1 MNISPGERARAVRPE
16 PRGAA
21 WETPLPVGGASSQR
35 RGVSPWLIGAL
46 AIASLL
52 VALALDLTIMP
63 PGRVVSLLYA
73 LPILVVA
80 RWLSPRAVGVVGA
93 AALCVGVISG
103 AAQGLP
109 VAVWVTDVL
118 GLLLIVG
125 AAVLLAR
132 QRVAL
137 LHDARVIEEGNRR
150 LTDAQQQL
158 QVFIATVTH
167 ELRQPLTTIIGYAQ
181 VLQRRAEPGLSE
193 QDRRALDAII
203 EAVWRTRRISTDLH
217 DAARLGVGQFAL
229 QPTRVDLV
237 AVVREV
243 VEAQRVSGGQHR
255 LHLDVP
261 EQLTGCWDR
270 ERIAQVV
277 ANLIDNAVKY
287 SPDGGEVRASLRQEG
302 DAAILTIS
310 DQGPGLSDEQ
320 QRRLFQP
327 FSRVGETTMVG
338 SGLGLFIAKG
348 IVESHGGRIWVES
361 EPDRG
366 STFTICLPLRS
377 ADCQPSE

>member
-1 MNISPGERARAVRPE
+1 MDIGPGERARVAGSE

-21 WETPLPVGGASSQR
+21 WDTSVPAGDAASQR
-35 RGVSPWLIGAL
+35 RSVSPWLIGAL

-52 VALALDLTIMP
+52 VALALDLTLMP
-63 PGRVVSLLYA
+63 QGRVVSLLYA

-80 RWLSPRAVGVVGA
+80 RWLTPRAVGVIGA

-103 AAQGLP
+103 AVQGLP
-109 VAVWVTDVL
+109 VAVWITDVL

-132 QRVAL
+132 QRVAM

-158 QVFIATVTH
+158 QVFIAAVTH
-167 ELRQPLTTIIGYAQ
+167 ELRQPLTTIVGYAQ
-181 VLQRRAEPGLSE
+181 GLQRRIEPDLAE
-193 QDRRALDAII
+193 QDRRALEAII
-203 EAVWRTRRISTDLH
+203 EAVWRTRRITTDLH
-217 DAARLGVGQFAL
+217 DAARLGVGEFKL
-229 QPTRVDLV
+229 QPAPVDLV

-255 LHLDVP
+255 LHLDAP

-287 SPDGGEVRASLRQEG
+287 SPDGGEVRASLREEAG
-302 DAAILTIS
+302 SAILTIS
-310 DQGPGLSDEQ
+310 DQGPGLSDDQ
-320 QRRLFQP
+320 QTRLFQP
-327 FSRVGETTMVG
+327 FSRVGETTLVG

-348 IVESHGGRIWVES
+348 IVESHGGRIWVDS
-361 EPDRG
+361 EPNRG
-366 STFTICLPLRS
+366 STFTVRLPLRS
-377 ADCQPSE
+377 ADCQPAG

>member
-1 MNISPGERARAVRPE
+1 M
-16 PRGAA
+16 
-21 WETPLPVGGASSQR
+21 QR
-35 RGVSPWLIGAL
+35 RSVSPWLIGAL

-52 VALALDLTIMP
+52 VALALDLTLMP
-63 PGRVVSLLYA
+63 QGRVVSLLYA

-80 RWLSPRAVGVVGA
+80 RWLTPRAVGVIGA

-103 AAQGLP
+103 AVQGLP
-109 VAVWVTDVL
+109 VAVWITDVL

-132 QRVAL
+132 QRVAM

-158 QVFIATVTH
+158 QVFIAAVTH
-167 ELRQPLTTIIGYAQ
+167 ELRQPLTTIVGYAQ
-181 VLQRRAEPGLSE
+181 GLQRRIEPDLAE
-193 QDRRALDAII
+193 QDRRALEAII
-203 EAVWRTRRISTDLH
+203 EAVWRTRRITTDLH
-217 DAARLGVGQFAL
+217 DAARLGVGEFKL
-229 QPTRVDLV
+229 QPAPVDLV

-243 VEAQRVSGGQHR
+243 VEAQLVSGGQHR
-255 LHLDVP
+255 LHLDAP

-287 SPDGGEVRASLRQEG
+287 SPDGGEVRASLREEAG
-302 DAAILTIS
+302 SAILTIS
-310 DQGPGLSDEQ
+310 DQGPGLSDDQ
-320 QRRLFQP
+320 QTRLFQP
-327 FSRVGETTMVG
+327 FSRVGETTLVG

-348 IVESHGGRIWVES
+348 IVESHGGRIWVDS
-361 EPDRG
+361 EPNRG
-366 STFTICLPLRS
+366 STFTVRLPLRS
-377 ADCQPSE
+377 ADCQPAG